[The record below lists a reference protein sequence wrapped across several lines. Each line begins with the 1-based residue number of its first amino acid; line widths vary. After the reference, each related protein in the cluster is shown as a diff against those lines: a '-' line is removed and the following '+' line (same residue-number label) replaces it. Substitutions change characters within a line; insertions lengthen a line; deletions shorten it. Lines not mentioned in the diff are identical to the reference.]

1 LLVISQETAFASP
14 RPGPLASDEETP
26 EEHSMSYLR
35 AFGHHLPSR
44 IVTNADLETRTGR
57 AASSIEKTSGIL
69 ERRYAD
75 DNTSVA
81 DLGLAAANACLANA
95 RLTPADIGLILFSS
109 GSSERAF
116 PGPASVLAQKLGLTA
131 TPAIDIP
138 VASAGSLIGLAFAA
152 DLATRYGNILVVA
165 SEIMSRRISDSDP
178 DTAILFG
185 DGAGACIV
193 SPDQGILRIADVS
206 LSTDGNYAEALQL
219 QHDGAIQMK
228 GLDVIVQAS
237 RKIPRSIE
245 DLLTKNNLKP
255 ADVGLFLMH
264 QANVNLIRKVAT
276 ALSIPDTSFFRNID
290 RYGNTSSA
298 SLLIA
303 ASEWHAANPTPPT
316 APIVFAVFGAGFNW
330 GSLLALPA

>member
-1 LLVISQETAFASP
+1 MSCLLS
-14 RPGPLASDEETP
+14 
-26 EEHSMSYLR
+26 
-35 AFGHHLPSR
+35 FGHHLPPNTL
-44 IVTNADLETRTGR
+44 TNADLEQRTGR
-57 AASSIEKTSGIL
+57 AAASIEKTSGIL
-69 ERRYAD
+69 ERRYATD
-75 DNTSVA
+75 GVSVA
-81 DLGLAAANACLANA
+81 DLGLAAANACLKNAN
-95 RLTPADIGLILFSS
+95 LTPNNIGLILFSS
-109 GSSERAF
+109 GSAERTF

-138 VASAGSLIGLAFAA
+138 VASAGSLIALAFAA
-152 DLATRYGNILVVA
+152 DLTPRYGNILVVA
-165 SEIMSRRISDSDP
+165 SEIMSRRISDADP

-193 SPDQGILRIADVS
+193 SPEKGFARIADTA
-206 LSTDGNYAEALQL
+206 LFTDGNYADALQL
-219 QHDGAIQMK
+219 QHGGSIQMK

-255 ADVGLFLMH
+255 ADVGVFLMH

-276 ALSIPDTSFFRNID
+276 ALSAPEDRFFRNID

-303 ASEWHAANPTPPT
+303 ASEWRAANPTPPT
-316 APIVFAVFGAGFNW
+316 SPIVLAAFGAGFNW
-330 GSLLALPA
+330 GAILALPA